1 MNVHVH
7 LYFKRKTRF
16 YTVLLKRYRVVTWEM
31 IEFESSKRF
40 NKINVLYLINYYPLC
55 RSNIFALYNHQF
67 IGLFNVY
74 LGNLST
80 YRHFSLQFA

>member
-1 MNVHVH
+1 
-7 LYFKRKTRF
+7 
-16 YTVLLKRYRVVTWEM
+16 M

-40 NKINVLYLINYYPLC
+40 DKINVFYLINYYPLC
-55 RSNIFALYNHQF
+55 RNNIFVLYNDHF

-80 YRHFSLQFA
+80 YRYFSLQFA